1 MVCIPFGLQIPLGVE
16 LSGPFMNPAFAFSWF
31 YHLKG
36 ADLWEHI
43 AVYWVGCLAGSYLA
57 GLLWWFLT
65 APAKKVSRHSAL
77 SDASNLKKIS
87 EHGSRDSSHWSCAV
101 LYCRRVIRRQGWL
114 PQSRATARQQRRLL

>member
-1 MVCIPFGLQIPLGVE
+1 MGVE
-16 LSGPFMNPAFAFSWF
+16 FSGPFMNPAFAFSWF

-65 APAKKVSRHSAL
+65 APAKKVRRCSAL
-77 SDASNLKKIS
+77 SDASTC
-87 EHGSRDSSHWSCAV
+87 EA
-101 LYCRRVIRRQGWL
+101 
-114 PQSRATARQQRRLL
+114 